1 MDPVFDERTVQQIL
15 PGYPVSPRLL
25 KEALTHKSADASGN
39 NERLEFLGDAVL
51 ELALSDYLYHTYPD
65 YTEGQLSK
73 ARAMAVCEPSLA
85 EAAQKL
91 HLGEYLIMSKGE
103 EMAGGRSKPSILADA
118 FEAVVAVIYLSL
130 GLEKTKEFV
139 VENLGHTLQD
149 LRLRDF
155 KSLLQEFT
163 QAEWK
168 LVPVYRIV
176 EEKGPAHDRWFVA
189 VVEVGGKEI
198 GRGEGKSKKEAEQ
211 AAAEVALEV
220 LSQWREGL

>member
-1 MDPVFDERTVQQIL
+1 MGLVFDERTVQQIL
-15 PGYPVSPRLL
+15 PGYPVNPRLL
-25 KEALTHKSADASGN
+25 QEALTHKSADASGN

-51 ELALSDYLYHTYPD
+51 ELTLSEYLYHTYPD

-91 HLGEYLIMSKGE
+91 NLGEYLIMSKGE

-118 FEAVVAVIYLSL
+118 FEAVAAAIYLSL
-130 GLEKTKEFV
+130 GLEKAKEFV
-139 VENLGHTLQD
+139 IENLGHTLKD

-168 LVPVYRIV
+168 LVPVYRII
-176 EEKGPAHDRWFVA
+176 EERGPAHDRWFVA
-189 VVEVGGKEI
+189 VVEVEGKEI
-198 GRGEGKSKKEAEQ
+198 GKGEGKSKKEAEQ
-211 AAAEVALEV
+211 AAAEAALEV
-220 LSQWREGL
+220 LSQWKEEL